1 MKKTILLC
9 MIMVMGVW
17 AFGQKDSIAPI
28 VLDEVALKTFRLEL
42 PQDKTPFALSRFR
55 FSLADPPRPESSLD
69 AFLVATPGLFIQNS
83 TNYAQ
88 DSRIAIRG
96 FGSRAAFGIRGIKLI
111 VDGIPETTPDGQGQ
125 VDNLTLG
132 LIRSIEVL
140 RGAQSALYGNAS
152 GGVILINTADFETLD
167 RAAASVR
174 WGSYGLQQHRVT
186 THWGSAAQKWLVHAE
201 RFKTTGYREASGMLS
216 HQLQLKAR
224 FERPEQGQWNWQ
236 INYTDSPYAQDA
248 GGLTLE
254 EVQSQRRQARSR
266 NIEYQTEEAVR
277 QFKTGLSYKKT
288 RGTQSLHA
296 YGFYAYRDFEALLPF
311 ENGGAVA
318 LQRGYFGQGVRWQ
331 KQISKGKLQL
341 GYDWAQQQDYR
352 TRYDNRF
359 GVRDAQ
365 TLDQVEKFNTLGT
378 FAMGQW
384 SIKRSVFMANL
395 RYDTNVLA
403 VNDRWLTDGDAS
415 DRLLYNTLNPSMGWQ
430 YALFSKTALFTNFS
444 TAFETPALSE
454 LSADPQGSG
463 GFNPKLKPQKSQTVE
478 LGGRSLSDN
487 SHWELVFFWIRT
499 QDELTPYELSQ
510 YSGRTFYQNAGSTLR
525 KGIEF
530 FYKQRLSSSLEAMV
544 SYTFS
549 DLKFDRFITDNG
561 DYSGNQLPG
570 LPRHFGFAQLVY
582 EADDWQGRFS
592 TQYRGEMFTANDNA
606 VAVAPVWLMD
616 LSLQRVLDFTTT
628 KITPYVG
635 VQNLTQQDYYD
646 NIRINAFGRR
656 YYEPAAGR
664 QWYFGVKV
672 GLK

>member
-174 WGSYGLQQHRVT
+174 WGSYGLQQHRFT
-186 THWGSAAQKWLVHAE
+186 THWGSAAQKWLVHVE

-236 INYTDSPYAQDA
+236 LNYTDSPYAQDA

-254 EVQSQRRQARSR
+254 EVLSQRRQARSR
-266 NIEYQTEEAVR
+266 NIEYQTEEAVK
-277 QFKTGLSYKKT
+277 QFKTGLSYQKT
-288 RGTQSLHA
+288 RGTQSLH
-296 YGFYAYRDFEALLPF
+296 
-311 ENGGAVA
+311 
-318 LQRGYFGQGVRWQ
+318 
-331 KQISKGKLQL
+331 
-341 GYDWAQQQDYR
+341 
-352 TRYDNRF
+352 T
-359 GVRDAQ
+359 
-365 TLDQVEKFNTLGT
+365 
-378 FAMGQW
+378 
-384 SIKRSVFMANL
+384 
-395 RYDTNVLA
+395 
-403 VNDRWLTDGDAS
+403 
-415 DRLLYNTLNPSMGWQ
+415 
-430 YALFSKTALFTNFS
+430 
-444 TAFETPALSE
+444 
-454 LSADPQGSG
+454 
-463 GFNPKLKPQKSQTVE
+463 
-478 LGGRSLSDN
+478 
-487 SHWELVFFWIRT
+487 
-499 QDELTPYELSQ
+499 
-510 YSGRTFYQNAGSTLR
+510 
-525 KGIEF
+525 
-530 FYKQRLSSSLEAMV
+530 
-544 SYTFS
+544 
-549 DLKFDRFITDNG
+549 
-561 DYSGNQLPG
+561 
-570 LPRHFGFAQLVY
+570 
-582 EADDWQGRFS
+582 
-592 TQYRGEMFTANDNA
+592 
-606 VAVAPVWLMD
+606 
-616 LSLQRVLDFTTT
+616 
-628 KITPYVG
+628 
-635 VQNLTQQDYYD
+635 
-646 NIRINAFGRR
+646 
-656 YYEPAAGR
+656 
-664 QWYFGVKV
+664 
-672 GLK
+672 